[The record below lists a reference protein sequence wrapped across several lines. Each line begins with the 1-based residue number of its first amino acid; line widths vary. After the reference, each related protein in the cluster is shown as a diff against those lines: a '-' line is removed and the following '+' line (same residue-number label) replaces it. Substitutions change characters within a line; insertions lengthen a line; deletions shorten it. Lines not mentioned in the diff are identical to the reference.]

1 MLTVDIKE
9 ITKPQYDI
17 IASNGKE
24 INDIIQEICDECHE
38 GLSYSS
44 ITRNEANAYEDK
56 ENQIDTLYE
65 AIDILECKLCNI
77 LYLLED

>member
-1 MLTVDIKE
+1 MLTLEIKE
-9 ITKPQYDI
+9 ITKPHYEV

-24 INDIIQEICDECHE
+24 INNIIQEICDECHE

-44 ITRNEANAYEDK
+44 ISRNEANAYEDK

-65 AIDILECKLCNI
+65 AIDILECKLCHI
-77 LYLLED
+77 LNLLED

>member
-1 MLTVDIKE
+1 MVTLDIKE
-9 ITKPQYDI
+9 ITKPQYEI

-38 GLSYSS
+38 ALNFSS
-44 ITRNEANAYEDK
+44 ISRNEAKGYEDK
-56 ENQIDTLYE
+56 VNQIEVLYE

-77 LYLLED
+77 LNLLED